1 MSQLKTSLMIGVALF
16 AVSVG
21 SAQAANSHSLFS
33 LFGLFEGLGYHEHLF
48 DPDQRI
54 PAIDLTGDD
63 SGDKVSK
70 KPDGSNGTWQVSP
83 EVENKITATPA
94 DKPETTWTTQTV
106 TQPQSPWSA
115 YPASP

>member
-1 MSQLKTSLMIGVALF
+1 MSRLKTALMIGVAVF
-16 AVSVG
+16 AASAG

-33 LFGLFEGLGYHEHLF
+33 LFGLIDGYHEHLF
-48 DPDQRI
+48 DFDRRI
-54 PAIDLTGDD
+54 DAIDLTGDD

-70 KPDGSNGTWQVSP
+70 KPDGSNGPWQVSP
-83 EVENKITATPA
+83 EVENKMTATPA